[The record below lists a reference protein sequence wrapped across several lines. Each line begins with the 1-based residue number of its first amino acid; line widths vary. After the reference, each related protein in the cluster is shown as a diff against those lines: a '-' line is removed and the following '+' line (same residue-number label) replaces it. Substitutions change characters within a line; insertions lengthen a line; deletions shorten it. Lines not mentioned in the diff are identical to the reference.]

1 MLAGDA
7 AHLMPVWQG
16 QGYNSGIR
24 DAANLGWKL
33 AAVVTGQA
41 GDALLDTYDVERRK
55 HARAMIDLSTMVGRV
70 ISPTNRRVAALR
82 DRVIHAA
89 SVVPSLK
96 RYVLEM
102 RFKPMPRY
110 QQGAVSPCRSRS
122 PAGTRRPARCSSSRA
137 STPASSQNVL
147 LDDVLGPGFAVLCWS
162 NNLRAVL
169 GDEAFDRWKALG
181 ARFIEARPMTQL
193 HWTGHDDADVTV
205 VGDRTGALK
214 SWFDVY
220 TDSVLFLRPDRCIA
234 GACIAQRA
242 PEVSRRAVRRS
253 SPRPRKEAPIP
264 MAQAR

>member
-1 MLAGDA
+1 M
-7 AHLMPVWQG
+7 V
-16 QGYNSGIR
+16 N
-24 DAANLGWKL
+24 
-33 AAVVTGQA
+33 GQA
-41 GDALLDTYDVERRK
+41 EDALLDTYDVERRK

-110 QQGAVSPCRSRS
+110 LQGAVYHAEPRSENS
-122 PAGTRRPARCSSSRA
+122 PAGTLFIQPRVDTRDQ
-137 STPASSQNVL
+137 QNVL
-147 LDDVLGPGFAVLCWS
+147 LDDVVGAGFAVLCWS

-169 GDEAFDRWKALG
+169 GDNAFDRWKALG

-193 HWTGHDDADVTV
+193 HWSGHEDADVV
-205 VGDRTGALK
+205 VIGDRTGALK

-242 PEVSRRAVRRS
+242 PEVSASLFSVLHLTNTLPQGGGSGTYGEKPDSAVLHVTQPAAEPSRTVTGTS
-253 SPRPRKEAPIP
+253 
-264 MAQAR
+264 